1 MVRINFVMYF
11 ELDND
16 GMESSKCRPILTSLI
31 YTCIVQVIT
40 LLLLL
45 LLYLSGKTCIVIGRS
60 SVLYRKVWTTWLP
73 GVLSTLIQ
81 FPRDM

>member
-1 MVRINFVMYF
+1 MVHINFVMYF

-31 YTCIVQVIT
+31 YTCIVQVII
-40 LLLLL
+40 LLLL

-60 SVLYRKVWTTWLP
+60 SVLYRKVWTT
-73 GVLSTLIQ
+73 
-81 FPRDM
+81 